1 MENKI
6 ITFQIYFHF
15 LSLSVCYFLIILPIV
30 SSRTSLSS
38 YSNTRILNV
47 TTTRN
52 TLSHFPLKQITP
64 KFQTLANNQLH
75 NQPLTL
81 KLHSRQSLFPNTH
94 TQKDYKAR
102 LLAQLTRD
110 SNRVN
115 SIQIRLDLTIKS
127 DLGAPIISGTSQGSG
142 EYFTRIG
149 VGQPLHEVYVII
161 DTGSDISWVQCEPCS
176 HCYTQ
181 SNPIFDPK
189 RSTTFKA
196 IPCNSSTC
204 DALDVSDCR
213 LGRCLYEVSYGDGS
227 YTSGNFITE
236 TVTFDGGR
244 SISNLAVGCGHNN
257 DGYFA
262 GAGGLLGLGGGP
274 LSLPSQINASFF
286 SYCLVDRD
294 STAASTLELINTNSE
309 ATQTSTTTNNNNN
322 ASVTAPL
329 VRNHMLD
336 TFYYLGLTGFSVG
349 GNVLEIP
356 TTSFQIDRH
365 GSGGM
370 IIDSGTAVTRLE
382 SRVYELLRDEFR
394 TGTSHLPTADE
405 VAIFDTC
412 YDLRGMDSVEFPAV
426 ELVFGGTQSLIL
438 PARNYVIPVD
448 GDGTFCFAF
457 APTTSSMSI
466 LGNVQQQ
473 GIRVGFDLVK
483 SIVTFESE
491 AC

>member
-1 MENKI
+1 MESKI
-6 ITFQIYFHF
+6 NYLVFPYIF
-15 LSLSVCYFLIILPIV
+15 LAIFPCLLKLPLV
-30 SSRTSLSS
+30 SSRIMLFPTSK
-38 YSNTRILNV
+38 TQILNV
-47 TTTRN
+47 TTTPN
-52 TLSHFPLKQITP
+52 YLKQISP
-64 KFQTLANNQLH
+64 KMQTSISIQLP
-75 NQPLTL
+75 NRPLTL
-81 KLHSRQSLFPNTH
+81 KLHTRQSLLPNNHTH
-94 TQKDYKAR
+94 KDHKS
-102 LLAQLTRD
+102 LLLNQLTRD
-110 SNRVN
+110 SRRVS
-115 SIQIRLDLTIKS
+115 SIQTRLDLTIKS
-127 DLGAPIISGTSQGSG
+127 DLGAPIISGTSQGGG

-149 VGQPLHEVYVII
+149 VGQPLRDVYVII

-189 RSTTFKA
+189 RSSTFKS

-213 LGRCLYEVSYGDGS
+213 LGQCLYEVSYGDGS
-227 YTSGNFITE
+227 YTSGNFVTE
-236 TVTFDGGR
+236 TITFDGGR
-244 SISNLAVGCGHNN
+244 SINNLAVGCGHNN

-294 STAASTLELINTNSE
+294 STAASTLELVNTNTNSE
-309 ATQTSTTTNNNNN
+309 TTQTNSNIT
-322 ASVTAPL
+322 SVTAPL

-336 TFYYLGLTGFSVG
+336 TFYYLGLTGFTVG

-356 TTSFQIDRH
+356 ATSFQIDRQ

-394 TGTSHLPTADE
+394 QGTSHLPTADD

-412 YDLRGMDSVEFPAV
+412 FDLRGLDSVEFPAV
-426 ELVFGGTQSLIL
+426 ELLFGGTQSLVL

-483 SIVTFESE
+483 SLVTFQAE